1 MSHAVLNRPIILF
14 SDNMSKTY
22 KDSAGAAT
30 RYFDVVKRDDGTF
43 DVYVNTDLL
52 RSQISEQT
60 LKDQLCVKWGYC
72 GAEYDEILS
81 EVERTGRK
89 RILT

>member
-1 MSHAVLNRPIILF
+1 MSRAVLNRPIILF
-14 SDNMSKTY
+14 RSNMSKTY
-22 KDSAGAAT
+22 KDSARAAT
-30 RYFDVVKRDDGTF
+30 GYFDVVKRDDGTF
-43 DVYVNTDLL
+43 DVYRNRDLFP
-52 RSQISEQT
+52 SQISEQT
-60 LKDQLCVKWGYC
+60 LNDQLCAKWGYC

>member
-1 MSHAVLNRPIILF
+1 MNSAVLNRPIIPF
-14 SDNMSKTY
+14 RNNMSKTY
-22 KDSAGAAT
+22 KDSARAAT
-30 RYFDVVKRDDGTF
+30 RYFDVVGRDDGTF
-43 DVYVNTDLL
+43 NVYVNRGLF
-52 RSQISEQT
+52 RGQMSEQT

-89 RILT
+89 RILM